1 MKMDKHGIP
10 RTKDLIIGKVWGEK
24 WSINDA
30 IREVLQNTIDGAKE
44 YGHGC
49 QLRPLYKS
57 NSKDPW
63 QVKECNE
70 DERLKWKDH
79 TVNDENLQAYQSTL
93 VLVTKD
99 GESMDD
105 KTKLKCFN
113 QKKWREC
120 KEVMAFI
127 QITYLVRKSKWD
139 PTNIEY
145 GQIERSILVK
155 LVAENRA
162 KLDRSTVRSFFTIG
176 KSSKGD
182 NNNVAGMHGEGLKIG
197 ANKLTVNGYKASIEI
212 NGLHREYLHRDTDR
226 KEDIVSED
234 STLHAICRKPRP
246 KMSEDVVIFTVE
258 RDPYRSFHGWRKHT
272 FDHSTF
278 QLMNPGIESPITGE
292 IMLDKDFQAQFFCQG
307 IRIVTWSKRDAIYG
321 YALPK
326 FSIGRDR
333 NSVDWHVLIGLVKK
347 VWDVQKMMVNPCKP
361 CLITFETIQT

>member
-1 MKMDKHGIP
+1 MNKHGIP
-10 RTKDLIIGKVWGEK
+10 RTKDLTIGKVWGEK

-49 QLRPLYKS
+49 QLQPLYKS
-57 NSKDPW
+57 NNKDPW
-63 QVKECNE
+63 QVEECNE
-70 DERLKWKDH
+70 NERLKWKGYTMGGED
-79 TVNDENLQAYQSTL
+79 VQAYESTL
-93 VLVTKD
+93 VLVSKD
-99 GESMDD
+99 GESIDDD

-127 QITYLVRKSKWD
+127 QIIYLVKKSIWHPAK
-139 PTNIEY
+139 IEY
-145 GQIERSILVK
+145 GQIKGSILVK

-176 KSSKGD
+176 KSSKGE
-182 NNNVAGMHGEGLKIG
+182 NNNVAGMHGEGLKVG

-226 KEDIVSED
+226 NEDIVSEE

-258 RDPYRSFHGWRKHT
+258 KDQYRSSRGWSKHT

-307 IRIVTWSKRDAIYG
+307 IRIVTWSKKDAIYG
-321 YALPK
+321 YAVPK

-333 NSVDWHVLIGLVKK
+333 NSVDWHVLKGLVKQ
-347 VWDVQKMMVNPCKP
+347 VWSGRPEDDGKSMQACFTNFK
-361 CLITFETIQT
+361 TI